1 MKNFLIK
8 MKFVIIPIVIITFGA
23 LLFSYWSSLFPKE
36 KTVKYVAYIGRYT
49 NKADSIPC
57 SKQTLNNFDLL
68 HEVTLKKYLS
78 ELSAKLP
85 YTDLQ
90 LKTFDCQKDGLV
102 SDSIYK
108 EIAKDPSIVAVIDN
122 TWGQHISKCAQTIKD
137 NNIPL
142 IAINADRNEY
152 DFGTS
157 SIFTGSQD
165 NIPYDIVAYITKVL
179 HTNKINFI
187 SEADY
192 GLHDTYIKA
201 FNENNITINK
211 TFFLNGKAF
220 SKADSIKLYDDI
232 DGYFKQHPLEE
243 NTLMVISVHTDV
255 GNKLI
260 NYLNKR
266 FNKLHALGHAY
277 IINPSNLQKFGV
289 NNKNDLIII
298 SNPTDALTKTIY
310 NDIAELKSEY
320 PSYFTNTN
328 HPLFVERCYDA
339 VEMLRNKFE
348 HVADTSTLSKADFTS
363 YFRKLPNQIVRE
375 QDEIYQFDSILN
387 LVPEIFFTEYNA
399 GRFHS
404 CPLQLN
410 EYREVIPNLFFGME
424 ISDIYNI
431 NMDENSFTS
440 DFYYWIKLDSNNRD
454 AEKYIIFQNMKQNE
468 SSKELIFEKT
478 DGSTIYKLYKV
489 SGIFYVN
496 YELEQYPFD
505 SQEIFVRAE
514 ILSPATK
521 LKVSFDQKSF
531 DLDTSKIDKFKI
543 TEWEKVKYYVTVD
556 NEINLGMYGD
566 PDMEEEK
573 LYEFKNIFFRLN
585 VKRKRTTPLLEI
597 VLPLVLIGLISLSLL
612 FIKDISFENLGEVSI
627 GVFMSIVAFSISFSA
642 STPSADNL
650 TKADFLFWLT
660 FIIVLLNFMVVI
672 IVNAV
677 YEPEE
682 VKNIDIRKLSIG
694 LSFGYILLVGIILL
708 N

>member
-1 MKNFLIK
+1 MKLFLHK
-8 MKFVIIPIVIITFGA
+8 YKFLLTTTFILGSA
-23 LLFSYWSSLFPKE
+23 MLVYFYWNTFFPKE
-36 KTVKYVAYIGRYT
+36 KVVKYVAYIGRYT
-49 NKADSIPC
+49 NAADTTPISQQP
-57 SKQTLNNFDLL
+57 LNKFDLM
-68 HEVTLKKYLS
+68 HEVTLRKYIKDLN
-78 ELSAKLP
+78 LP
-85 YTDLQ
+85 YTELQ
-90 LKTFDCQKDGLV
+90 LKTFDCRKDGLI

-108 EIAKDPSIVAVIDN
+108 EIAKDPNIVAVIDN
-122 TWGQHISKCAQTIKD
+122 TWGQHIKKCAQTIKD
-137 NNIPL
+137 NNIP
-142 IAINADRNEY
+142 IISINADRNGY

-157 SIFTGSQD
+157 AIFTGSQD
-165 NIPYDIVAYITKVL
+165 NVPYDIVAYITKVL
-179 HTNKINFI
+179 HINKVNFI
-187 SEADY
+187 SEEDY
-192 GLHDTYIKA
+192 ELHDTYLKA
-201 FNENNITINK
+201 FNENKIVLNK
-211 TFFLNGKAF
+211 TFYVKGKSF
-220 SKADSIKLYDDI
+220 TEADSIAFYNSI
-232 DGYFKQHPLEE
+232 DSYYKQNPSEE
-243 NTLMVISVHTDV
+243 NTLLVLSVHADI

-260 NYLNKR
+260 NYINKR
-266 FNKLHALGHAY
+266 FTKIHALGHAY
-277 IINPSNLQKFGV
+277 IVNTTYLQNFG
-289 NNKNDLIII
+289 NKNDNDLIII
-298 SNPTDALTKTIY
+298 SNPTDALTKTLY
-310 NDIAELKSEY
+310 NDITELKTEY
-320 PSYFTNTN
+320 PDYFKNTN

-339 VEMLRNKFE
+339 VEMIRNKFD
-348 HVADTSTLSKADFTS
+348 HGHDTTTLSKKDFNA
-363 YFRKLPNQIVRE
+363 YFQKLPNQIVRE

-387 LVPEIFFTEYNA
+387 LVPEIFFTQYQG

-478 DGSTIYKLYKV
+478 DGSIIYKLYKV

-496 YELEQYPFD
+496 YELHRYPFD

-543 TEWEKVKYYVTVD
+543 TEWNKLKYYVTVD

-566 PDMEEEK
+566 PDMEDEK

-585 VKRKRTTPLLEI
+585 VSRKKTTPLLEI

-612 FIKDISFENLGEVSI
+612 FIKDISFGNLGEVSI

-642 STPSADNL
+642 STPSSDNL
-650 TKADFLFWLT
+650 TKADYLFWLT
-660 FIIVLLNFMVVI
+660 FIVVLLNFMVVI
-672 IVNAV
+672 VVNAV

-682 VKNIDIRKLSIG
+682 VKNIDIRKLSTG
-694 LSFGYILLVGIILL
+694 LGIGYILLVATILL